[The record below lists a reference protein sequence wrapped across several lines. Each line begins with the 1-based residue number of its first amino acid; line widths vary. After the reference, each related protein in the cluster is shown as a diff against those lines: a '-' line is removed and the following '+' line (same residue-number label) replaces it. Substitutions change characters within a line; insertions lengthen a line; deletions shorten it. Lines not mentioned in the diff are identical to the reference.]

1 MRRWGRGRG
10 RRRRAEARWGLA
22 RRTFFVFLVGW
33 FRLVVWRVNGGR
45 MVKLRSIVER
55 RGREEGRQG
64 GREVVDW
71 VRLCCWDWVCW
82 FDYEV

>member
-1 MRRWGRGRG
+1 MRRRGRGRG

-45 MVKLRSIVER
+45 KEGREGLVKLRSIVER
-55 RGREEGRQG
+55 RGREEGRKG
-64 GREVVDW
+64 GCG
-71 VRLCCWDWVCW
+71 LG
-82 FDYEV
+82 